1 MNMRLPR
8 FGFRF
13 TLNEDFERMDYF
25 GKGPVEAYPDRHRSQ
40 RYGRFTPS
48 VEENFVPYIRPIENG
63 AHYGSRYGAVES
75 GEYGMIFAPVGKE
88 SFLFNASHYTPHML
102 ESTAHNDEL
111 VPDKRT
117 YVYLD
122 YQFDV
127 RGGRGYYETVE
138 PERKWDFEPIEF
150 TVTFKPYKGEIDP
163 FEFADTVR

>member
-1 MNMRLPR
+1 MKPI
-8 FGFRF
+8 
-13 TLNEDFERMDYF
+13 
-25 GKGPVEAYPDRHRSQ
+25 PDRHRSQ
-40 RYGRFTPS
+40 RYGRFTPT
-48 VEENFVPYIRPIENG
+48 VDENFVPYIRPIENG

-75 GEYGMIFAPVGKE
+75 REYGMIFAPVGKE

-138 PERKWDFEPIEF
+138 LERKWDFEPIEF
-150 TVTFKPYKGEIDP
+150 TVAFKPYKGEIDP